1 MESDKPPSAEATK
14 SANAPIEE
22 APALKPIRIW
32 PALVL
37 VAVMPI
43 LRLLPTVI
51 AEGPPALP
59 MIAAMGPT
67 LCGALILIWWV
78 TISRASWRE
87 RLLGTAGVILALI
100 VTLAVADATMR
111 GPAAM
116 VWTIPI
122 GMAGFVIGALFVRQW
137 DTMKRTWTALGL
149 AVVCFAFSALVRND
163 GMWGDA
169 VINLQWR
176 WTPTAE
182 DRMLAE
188 RAAEPESAAPTIAID
203 LENTLAEPEWPGFRG
218 RERVSRQRGEKF
230 STDWKTTPPELLWKI
245 SVGPAWSSFA
255 VAGKLLFTQEQRG
268 PSETA
273 ICYDADSGRELWTT
287 QIEAR
292 FNDPMGGPGPRA
304 TPELAGNRLFVLGA
318 AGDLLCLNP
327 LDGKIIWQKNI
338 GMIADREPPMW
349 GFSSSPLIV
358 AGQVIVHAGGKDDK
372 GTLAFDVASGN
383 LNWSAP
389 AGDHSYSSAQVV
401 TVAGEELV
409 IMPTNHGLRFLDPTT
424 GKVRLNYEWMHK
436 GYRAL
441 QAQVVADDSIVIS
454 SGQGTGTRRIKITKS
469 GDALTTTE
477 EWYNRVFKPDFN
489 DFVLFEGHLY
499 GFDGGLFACFGA
511 ATGKRKGKGGRY
523 GKGQVLLLEDS
534 GLLLVAGERGQ
545 GVLLKATPEDHEEL
559 ATAQLLKGKTWNHPV
574 VVGDR
579 LYIRNGEEA
588 ACYRLPLAQSPSPT
602 PKVAENVD

>member
-1 MESDKPPSAEATK
+1 MEPENAPSDKK
-14 SANAPIEE
+14 
-22 APALKPIRIW
+22 APAPADATQGLNPIRIW
-32 PALVL
+32 PAIVL
-37 VAVMPI
+37 VAMMPI
-43 LRLLPTVI
+43 LRLLPKVI

-87 RLLGTAGVILALI
+87 RLLGTAGVVLGLI
-100 VTLAVADATMR
+100 ITLAVADATMR

-116 VWTIPI
+116 IWTIPM
-122 GMAGFVIGALFVRQW
+122 GMAGFAIGTFIVRQW
-137 DTMKRTWTALGL
+137 FTIKRTWAALGL
-149 AVVCFAFSALVRND
+149 SAICFIFSAFVRND

-182 DRMLAE
+182 DEMLAE
-188 RAAEPESAAPTIAID
+188 RAREPESGAPQIAVG
-203 LENTLAEPEWPGFRG
+203 LEDVLTAPEWPGFRG
-218 RERVSRQRGEKF
+218 AGRISRQRGEKF
-230 STDWKTTPPELLWKI
+230 SADWKTAPPELLWKI
-245 SVGPAWSSFA
+245 NVGPAWSSFA
-255 VAGKLLFTQEQRG
+255 VAGKYLFTQEQRG
-268 PSETA
+268 PDETV
-273 ICYDADSGRELWTT
+273 ICYDADSGREIWTT
-287 QIEAR
+287 QIKAR

-318 AGDLLCLNP
+318 AGDLLSLNP
-327 LDGKIIWQKNI
+327 LDGKIHWQKNI
-338 GMIADREPPMW
+338 GEIAEREPPMW
-349 GFSSSPLIV
+349 GFSSSPLVV

-372 GTLAFDVASGN
+372 GTLAFDIVSGE

-401 TVAGEELV
+401 TIAGEKLV
-409 IMPTNHGLRFLDPTT
+409 MMPTNHGLRLLDPAT
-424 GKVRLNYEWMHK
+424 GKVRLNYEWLHK

-441 QAQVVADDSIVIS
+441 QAQVVADNSIVIS
-454 SGQGTGTRRIKITKS
+454 SGQGTGTKRIKITKS
-469 GDALTTTE
+469 GDVLTTEE

-489 DFVLFEGHLY
+489 DFVIFEGNIY
-499 GFDGGLFACFGA
+499 GFDGGLFACFDATTGA
-511 ATGKRKGKGGRY
+511 RNWKGGRY

-545 GVLLKATPEDHEEL
+545 GVILKATPEDHEEL
-559 ATAQLLKGKTWNHPV
+559 ATTQLLKGKTWNHPV

-588 ACYRLPLAQSPSPT
+588 ACYRLPLARSTPST
-602 PKVAENVD
+602 PKVAEKVD